1 MGVVSFF
8 LVFFFYFSCWFS
20 ISIPFFL
27 SFSFSK
33 KIYYFNCSFSCL
45 TTICKWDFSPHQFPL
60 FSRAFHL
67 FCFPSSLRFPPL
79 PRGPKDILSIPLPP
93 HLRITLPPPFGG
105 PLRANLPTLTASN
118 LSIYTTPSSPT
129 SSTSSPCL
137 SKLLRSKPSFPKTSK
152 RALSF
157 HEPPPRPRSSHSC
170 SHR

>member
-1 MGVVSFF
+1 MGGARPGARAHDRVREAAGQRRPARGLAAQALDDGAGRRVPGQ
-8 LVFFFYFSCWFS
+8 VRPGY
-20 ISIPFFL
+20 
-27 SFSFSK
+27 
-33 KIYYFNCSFSCL
+33 
-45 TTICKWDFSPHQFPL
+45 DRQDDRADARPL
-60 FSRAFHL
+60 PAAGDAGRDL
-67 FCFPSSLRFPPL
+67 P

-152 RALSF
+152 RALTF

>member
-1 MGVVSFF
+1 MGVVLFF
-8 LVFFFYFSCWFS
+8 LVTLFLFLALIYYFHL
-20 ISIPFFL
+20 FL
-27 SFSFSK
+27 SVLFFSK
-33 KIYYFNCSFSCL
+33 KIYYFNRSFNCF

-67 FCFPSSLRFPPL
+67 FCFPSSLRSPPL